1 MARKDDDKD
10 DASKSPKGGDE
21 LLDEEESSERE
32 EASEGEA
39 EESDEAEASDE
50 SEESQ
55 DDAEESEESEE
66 SEEEAA
72 PASKEEAELALEAR
86 ALADGDLDA
95 ETRIVESMGATRY
108 VHAAFFGAG
117 ILVAYLSSKVLTA
130 IWNALADWA
139 PATRAVPFLLRYAE
153 EERGTY
159 MQVAGAVLGVGL
171 VIQTYRKENV
181 RRWANEVA
189 LEMSKV
195 TWPSKETVQ
204 NGTVV
209 VIVCSLIATV
219 YVAVLDRVWGFLTHL
234 VYGA

>member
-1 MARKDDDKD
+1 MARKDDDDAAKPPTGGKD
-10 DASKSPKGGDE
+10 DE
-21 LLDEEESSERE
+21 LPDEEESSERE
-32 EASEGEA
+32 DASEGEA
-39 EESDEAEASDE
+39 EESEESEDEESSDDESESDE
-50 SEESQ
+50 S
-55 DDAEESEESEE
+55 D
-66 SEEEAA
+66 EEEA
-72 PASKEEAELALEAR
+72 PASKEEAELAEEAR
-86 ALADGDLDA
+86 ALAKGDVDA
-95 ETRIVESMGATRY
+95 EEHIVESMGATRY

-117 ILVAYLSSKVLTA
+117 ILVAYLSSKVLTV
-130 IWNALADWA
+130 IWNSLADWPA
-139 PATRAVPFLLRYAE
+139 ATRAVSFLLRYSE
-153 EERGTY
+153 EERATY
-159 MQVAGAVLGVGL
+159 MQVAGAVLGVAL

-209 VIVCSLIATV
+209 VIVCSIIATV

>member
-1 MARKDDDKD
+1 MARKDDDND
-10 DASKSPKGGDE
+10 DDD
-21 LLDEEESSERE
+21 LRDDE
-32 EASEGEA
+32 EASEETDASEREPDDSEGEEPKD
-39 EESDEAEASDE
+39 EE
-50 SEESQ
+50 
-55 DDAEESEESEE
+55 
-66 SEEEAA
+66 EEEADADEEEA
-72 PASKEEAELALEAR
+72 PKSKEEAELAEEAR
-86 ALADGDLDA
+86 ALATGDVEA
-95 ETRIVESMGATRY
+95 ESHIVESLGATRY

-117 ILVAYLSSKVLTA
+117 ILVAYLSSKILVT
-130 IWNALADWA
+130 IWNSLADWPA
-139 PATRAVPFLLRYAE
+139 ATRAVPFLLRYAE

-159 MQVAGAVLGVGL
+159 MQIVGAVLGIGV
-171 VIQTYRKENV
+171 VIQTYRKEDI

-209 VIVCSLIATV
+209 VIVCSLIATA

>member
-1 MARKDDDKD
+1 MARKDDDEKD
-10 DASKSPKGGDE
+10 DE

-32 EASEGEA
+32 DASDGEA
-39 EESDEAEASDE
+39 EESDEAEASED

-55 DDAEESEESEE
+55 DDADEPSNDAEGSDD
-66 SEEEAA
+66 EEEAA
-72 PASKEEAELALEAR
+72 PASKEEAELAAEAR
-86 ALADGDLDA
+86 ALANADLAA
-95 ETRIVESMGATRY
+95 ETRIVESLGATRY

-117 ILVAYLSSKVLTA
+117 ILVAYLSSKLLTA
-130 IWNALADWA
+130 LWNSLADWPA
-139 PATRAVPFLLRYAE
+139 ATRAVPFLLRYAE

-159 MQVAGAVLGVGL
+159 MQLVGAVLGIAL
-171 VIQTYRKENV
+171 VVQTYRKENV

-219 YVAVLDRVWGFLTHL
+219 YVAILDRIWGFLSHL

>member
-1 MARKDDDKD
+1 MARKDDEKD
-10 DASKSPKGGDE
+10 DDE

-32 EASEGEA
+32 DASESEA
-39 EESDEAEASDE
+39 EESDESDDADESDE
-50 SEESQ
+50 S
-55 DDAEESEESEE
+55 DDADESDEK
-66 SEEEAA
+66 EAA
-72 PASKEEAELALEAR
+72 PASKEEAELAAEAR
-86 ALADGDLDA
+86 ALANADLEA

-117 ILVAYLSSKVLTA
+117 ILIAYLSSKLLTA
-130 IWNALADWA
+130 LWNSLADWPA
-139 PATRAVPFLLRYAE
+139 ATRAVPLLLRYAE

-159 MQVAGAVLGVGL
+159 MQVAGAVLGIAL
-171 VIQTYRKENV
+171 VFQTYRKENI